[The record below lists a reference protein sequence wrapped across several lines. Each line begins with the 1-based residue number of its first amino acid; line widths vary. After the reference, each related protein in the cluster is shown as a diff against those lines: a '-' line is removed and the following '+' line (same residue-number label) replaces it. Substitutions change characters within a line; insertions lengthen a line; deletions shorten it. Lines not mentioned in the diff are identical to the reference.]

1 LVRIRQAHAARPPGF
16 RDGPMPE
23 LGDPLGK
30 TLQAQRQ
37 TAAKLSELVSE
48 LAVELFN

>member
-1 LVRIRQAHAARPPGF
+1 
-16 RDGPMPE
+16 MPE

-37 TAAKLSELVSE
+37 TAAELSALVSE
-48 LAVELFN
+48 LAVSLFD